1 MYGPLFVRGRTK
13 NAAESLEKTTL
24 RPVAVGGCVV
34 LDLFSL
40 NPPCENVTLSG
51 RGWTAPGVP
60 SVDFWLWNAS
70 GYVRAASAQSAVG
83 TPVHRS
89 ASSSPLVVCCQA
101 LFDLLV
107 LDVCLVTGA
116 SKEAGLVKVL

>member
-1 MYGPLFVRGRTK
+1 MRRRTK
-13 NAAESLEKTTL
+13 NAAESFEKQPCDQSS
-24 RPVAVGGCVV
+24 RVV
-34 LDLFSL
+34 VLFLDLFSL

-51 RGWTAPGVP
+51 RGWTVAGVP
-60 SVDFWLWNAS
+60 SVDFWLWNS
-70 GYVRAASAQSAVG
+70 GSAPRESAQSAVG

-107 LDVCLVTGA
+107 LDACLVTGA
-116 SKEAGLVKVL
+116 SKEAGLGKVL

>member
-1 MYGPLFVRGRTK
+1 MRVR
-13 NAAESLEKTTL
+13 AAFCAWTDEKRGGKFKKTTL
-24 RPVAVGGCVV
+24 RPVAAGGCVV

-60 SVDFWLWNAS
+60 SVDFWLWNS
-70 GYVRAASAQSAVG
+70 GSAPRTSAQSAVG

-89 ASSSPLVVCCQA
+89 ASSSPVV
-101 LFDLLV
+101 LPGTFDLLV
-107 LDVCLVTGA
+107 LDACLVTGA
-116 SKEAGLVKVL
+116 SKEAGLGKVL